1 MDKNTCLYYIVYLWK
16 RSKCPISINGNVIE
30 GNEWNVNVLR
40 KSFATYQEIIIT
52 DWDWCHLSLVA
63 VCTHYTVSS
72 ILGWVLQ
79 HTAADLPV
87 VASVSRVS
95 SAVCV
100 AGPGPAPGLISPGSH
115 QYKVLLLIAII
126 AAQWLSPVCRRAI
139 EARHYEARLRSFL
152 LFSWNRWIIDWRIWS
167 SGSLC
172 LVTAA
177 LRRWGSGN
185 TAVIAIVTETKLDL
199 FCLYS
204 FLRMLWRLF
213 YYSQS
218 TMMATVSVGLATRQV
233 LVLVWLSTVLHKNPI
248 YIKSE
253 SDAIFSKCSGNVDK

>member
-1 MDKNTCLYYIVYLWK
+1 MSYCHIVYLWN
-16 RSKCPISINGNVIE
+16 RSKCPILINGNVIE
-30 GNEWNVNVLR
+30 GNEWNVNVPR
-40 KSFATYQEIIIT
+40 KSFPTY
-52 DWDWCHLSLVA
+52 DLPGNYNYRLRLMSLKFGG
-63 VCTHYTVSS
+63 CIHYTVSS
-72 ILGWVLQ
+72 TLGWVLQ

-87 VASVSRVS
+87 VAGVS

-100 AGPGPAPGLISPGSH
+100 PGPGPAPGHSSPGSH
-115 QYKVLLLIAII
+115 QHQVLLLIAII

-167 SGSLC
+167 SGRLC

-204 FLRMLWRLF
+204 FLRMLWKLF
-213 YYSQS
+213 YYSL
-218 TMMATVSVGLATRQV
+218 ATAKVSVSQPNPRQP
-233 LVLVWLSTVLHKNPI
+233 L
-248 YIKSE
+248 YKSR
-253 SDAIFSKCSGNVDK
+253 S

>member
-1 MDKNTCLYYIVYLWK
+1 MA
-16 RSKCPISINGNVIE
+16 G
-30 GNEWNVNVLR
+30 
-40 KSFATYQEIIIT
+40 
-52 DWDWCHLSLVA
+52 
-63 VCTHYTVSS
+63 
-72 ILGWVLQ
+72 
-79 HTAADLPV
+79 
-87 VASVSRVS
+87 VS

-100 AGPGPAPGLISPGSH
+100 PGPGPAPGHSSPGSH
-115 QYKVLLLIAII
+115 QHQVLLLIAII

-167 SGSLC
+167 SGRLC

-204 FLRMLWRLF
+204 FLRMLWKLF
-213 YYSQS
+213 YYSL
-218 TMMATVSVGLATRQV
+218 ATAKVSVSQPNPRQP
-233 LVLVWLSTVLHKNPI
+233 LYKSWSLCGCQLFC
-248 YIKSE
+248 IKIQS
-253 SDAIFSKCSGNVDK
+253 I

>member
-1 MDKNTCLYYIVYLWK
+1 M
-16 RSKCPISINGNVIE
+16 
-30 GNEWNVNVLR
+30 
-40 KSFATYQEIIIT
+40 
-52 DWDWCHLSLVA
+52 
-63 VCTHYTVSS
+63 
-72 ILGWVLQ
+72 
-79 HTAADLPV
+79 
-87 VASVSRVS
+87 S

-100 AGPGPAPGLISPGSH
+100 PGPGPAPGLTSPGSH

-139 EARHYEARLRSFL
+139 EARHCKVRLRSFLLL
-152 LFSWNRWIIDWRIWS
+152 LFSWNRWIIDLRIWS
-167 SGSLC
+167 SGRLC

-177 LRRWGSGN
+177 LRHWGSGN

-218 TMMATVSVGLATRQV
+218 TMMVTVSVGLATRQV